1 MKWLYRPK
9 ESDRIPRSGESF
21 RVYGEEALF
30 NYFPSVFESH
40 HYGDLLVKSPSGAI
54 MGLEVQRLVKDH
66 LIFQVMGMPS
76 GQPLARLSLT
86 GEIEDSNQ
94 ITDARLRERVEIAL
108 NACASF
114 LVNYRPT
121 DNEAL
126 KQQIIDQF

>member
-30 NYFPSVFESH
+30 NYFPRVYESH
-40 HYGDLLVKSPSGAI
+40 HYGDLLVKSPSGDI
-54 MGLEVQRLVKDH
+54 MGLEVQNLIKDH
-66 LIFQVMGMPS
+66 LTFQVMGIPP
-76 GQPLARLSLT
+76 GQPLNRVPLT
-86 GEIEDSNQ
+86 SEIDDTTQ
-94 ITDARLRERVEIAL
+94 IADARLRERVEIAL

-121 DNEAL
+121 DDETL
-126 KQQIIDQF
+126 KRQIIDQF